1 MKEIVT
7 FAPEKNYR
15 DKAEKVFQK
24 HQSLIRNSLPEVEI
38 YHVGSTAVK
47 GSLTKGD
54 VDLQVRVSQEDFD
67 KAKEILMRLY
77 DINKGS
83 DQTSFFCAFEKEDEI
98 LPLGVQLTVIGSSV
112 DNFRKLTQFFIENP
126 TFIESYNQLKREFE
140 GKDMKLY
147 RNEKSIFIAK
157 LLSSDGYKIISNR
170 IDLYETEII

>member
-7 FAPEKNYR
+7 FAPEEKYR

-24 HQSLIRNSLPEVEI
+24 HRNLIKNCLPEVEV
-38 YHVGSTAVK
+38 YHVGSTAIK

-54 VDLQVRVSQEDFD
+54 VDLQVRVSQGNFN
-67 KAKEILMRLY
+67 KTKEILMKLY
-77 DINKGS
+77 DINEES
-83 DQTSFFCAFEKEDEI
+83 DQTSFFCAFEKKDEI

-126 TFIESYNQLKREFE
+126 TFIESYNQLKRKFE

-147 RNEKSIFIAK
+147 RDEKAIFIAK

-170 IDLYETEII
+170 IDLYEAENI

>member
-24 HQSLIRNSLPEVEI
+24 HQSLIKSNLPEVEI

-54 VDLQVRVSQEDFD
+54 VDLQVRLSQEDFD
-67 KAKEILMRLY
+67 KAKEILMKIY
-77 DINKGS
+77 DINEGS
-83 DQTSFFCAFEKEDEI
+83 DQTSFFCAFEKEDEL

-147 RNEKSIFIAK
+147 RKEKSTFIAK
-157 LLSSDGYKIISNR
+157 LLSSDDYKIVSNR
-170 IDLYETEII
+170 IDLYETEVI